1 MTRIV
6 GIAGSLRRHSFNLGL
21 LRAAEMVM
29 PEGVTLDVH
38 TIVGIPLYNA
48 DDEAASG
55 LPALVVAIKDAIA
68 SADGL
73 ILATPEY
80 NNGIPGVFK
89 NTIDWLSR
97 PADDIG
103 RVFGDRPVALIGASP
118 GNFGTMLAQDAWLS
132 VLRTLG
138 TRPWF
143 GGRLLASRA
152 AGLFDE
158 EGRLSDEAMRERLRM
173 FIAGFVRFAAGEQ
186 G

>member
-1 MTRIV
+1 MMRIV

-21 LRAAEMVM
+21 LRAAETLM
-29 PEGVTLDVH
+29 PDGATIEVH
-38 TIVGIPLYNA
+38 TIGGIPLYNA

-55 LPALVVAIKDAIA
+55 LPASVVAIKDAIA

-89 NTIDWLSR
+89 NAIDWLSR

-103 RVFGDRPVALIGASP
+103 RVFGGRPVALIGASP
-118 GNFGTMLAQDAWLS
+118 GNFGTLLAQDGWLS

-152 AGLFDE
+152 GALFD
-158 EGRLSDEAMRERLRM
+158 GDGQLSDDAMRERLRA
-173 FIAGFVRFAAGEQ
+173 FLEGFVAFSAGERN
-186 G
+186 